1 MCCVVYVVDGL
12 CVCGVALGIV
22 WRDCCVWLMLYDV
35 CVVGDWLQLLDVVG
49 GCWLL
54 VVVGC

>member
-35 CVVGDWLQLLDVVG
+35 CV
-49 GCWLL
+49 LL
-54 VVVGC
+54 VIGCSCWI